1 MAYTKTAWVNDAPPD
16 IDADNLNKMEQGIY
30 DAQFPEGGSDGQL
43 LSKTA
48 TGLGWVNPPNSAVWG
63 GITGTLSNQSD
74 LNNALG
80 AKANASTLATVES
93 SSTAS
98 RAYSVG
104 SYLVY
109 NGILY
114 RVTAAISSGQTLTPG
129 TNITATNAGAE
140 LTSLNNDLSETN
152 STVSRLSI
160 FQSGWIAASGVS
172 NLDLLPVNNV
182 FGVFWL
188 NNTDSGIGGTKP
200 SSEGMGLLFNLRQSS
215 TICRQVYIGITN
227 SSNYVR
233 YYAYSTGTWA
243 AWSAV
248 TI

>member
-98 RAYSVG
+98 KAYSVG

-140 LTSLNNDLSETN
+140 LASLNNDLT
-152 STVSRLSI
+152 SI
-160 FQSGWIAASGVS
+160 KT
-172 NLDLLPVNNV
+172 LDNFFGYKDRTINNV
-182 FGVFWL
+182 SIPYD
-188 NNTDSGIGGTKP
+188 N
-200 SSEGMGLLFNLRQSS
+200 
-215 TICRQVYIGITN
+215 
-227 SSNYVR
+227 
-233 YYAYSTGTWA
+233 YYASIGDIYNDWNIPTGAYLTSLYIRG
-243 AWSAV
+243 WSGAPGLISLV
-248 TI
+248 TSSDGRGVYVYCTKAGTISSFSVRIWYARF